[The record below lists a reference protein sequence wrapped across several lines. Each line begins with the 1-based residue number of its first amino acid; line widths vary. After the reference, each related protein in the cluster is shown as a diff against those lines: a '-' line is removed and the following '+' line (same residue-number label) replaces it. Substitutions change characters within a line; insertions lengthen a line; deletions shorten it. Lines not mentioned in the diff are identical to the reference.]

1 MSNWLAENQTLAL
14 IAAVTS
20 ILLCLAAY
28 IKVRSLRTRD
38 WEMRG
43 ILAGM
48 LMAVAGPPTGSTH
61 SPTPQA
67 STPPDPEDFIDP
79 PTAAQAAAGG
89 GASPPGGTPLTTTSG
104 EESGEGRVAV
114 SPTYYL
120 VVLIGLAAFWLA
132 LGATSLYFS
141 DTTVPLGGDVPLG
154 FIIWGLGLLHFVA
167 GVRVVGPDVYVGVLA
182 LGSPTILVTGK
193 LVLAPPLVFTL
204 IIFSRGTIQFEI
216 PGEPSQVF
224 RDEDVQI
231 VPPGMVPP
239 VRITF
244 ANPDPNDDSV
254 DHSDPLETR
263 TTNEVSGFVRFRIR
277 SADFFWIFYS
287 KIQSLY
293 EARRQVEDMWVRFV
307 QEKFGNITPNQAFRT
322 LKATNEDLDNHIR
335 RKTDD
340 WGIHVIDANVKLIGL
355 SHKLN
360 SSIQSIAEEKATR
373 KKKHYEGAGDRE
385 LAAQRGWGAGEARYA
400 FIEGEGRAVRDV
412 AEYLDV
418 EPTEVLAA
426 RTAQSIGESASTKH
440 ILGVQG
446 IAELVG
452 AGLATGAQIRKTPSP
467 QPPTPPT
474 TPT

>member
-1 MSNWLAENQTLAL
+1 MSPEFATFLTRIKTALENATGR
-14 IAAVTS
+14 AATTS
-20 ILLCLAAY
+20 LDPNFI
-28 IKVRSLRTRD
+28 
-38 WEMRG
+38 
-43 ILAGM
+43 
-48 LMAVAGPPTGSTH
+48 GPPT
-61 SPTPQA
+61 A
-67 STPPDPEDFIDP
+67 V
-79 PTAAQAAAGG
+79 QAAAGG
-89 GASPPGGTPLTTTSG
+89 GGSPPGGTPLTTTSG
-104 EESGEGRVAV
+104 EENGEGRVTV
-114 SPTYYL
+114 SPNYYL

-132 LGATSLYFS
+132 LGAAFLFFS
-141 DTTVPLGGDVPLG
+141 DTTVRLGGDVPFG
-154 FIIWGLGLLHFVA
+154 FVIWGAGLLHFVA

-204 IIFSRGTIQFEI
+204 IVFSRGTIQFEI
-216 PGEPSQVF
+216 PGEPRQVF
-224 RDEDVQI
+224 RKEDVEI
-231 VPPGMVPP
+231 VPRDMVPP

-244 ANPDPNDDSV
+244 ANPDPNDDTV

-277 SADFFWIFYS
+277 SADFFWVFYS

-322 LKATNEDLDNHIR
+322 LKATNEELDDHIR

-360 SSIQSIAEEKATR
+360 SSIQSIAEEKANR
-373 KKKHYEGAGDRE
+373 KKKHFEGAGDRD

-400 FIEGEGRAVRDV
+400 FIEGEGQAVRDV
-412 AEYLDV
+412 ADYLNV
-418 EPTEVLAA
+418 EATEVLAA
-426 RTAQSIGESASTKH
+426 RTAQSIGESPSTKH

-452 AGLATGAQIRKTPSP
+452 AGLATGAQIRKTPP
-467 QPPTPPT
+467 AQPPTPPT
-474 TPT
+474 TPA